1 MAAAAAAA
9 SAGNNGSPLYND
21 FSLSA
26 DLFATRPWTA
36 LNTLCATSAT
46 DPYSIE
52 RAAKLYRNAAS
63 QWNSLM
69 SVCLLGSVCLSL
81 PGEHSEWRD
90 SVFIGCSVVCLC
102 VCACSDVITSPE
114 DCILS
119 VMSPST
125 LFAVVITYY
134 RQMKEEDFYFGRK
147 FTKMHLNYPIV
158 KKYWWRYAL

>member
-69 SVCLLGSVCLSL
+69 SVCLALYVYHCQVNIVNGEIVCSLDVLSSVCVCVHAATSL
-81 PGEHSEWRD
+81 PHQK
-90 SVFIGCSVVCLC
+90 IAYCL
-102 VCACSDVITSPE
+102 
-114 DCILS
+114 
-119 VMSPST
+119 
-125 LFAVVITYY
+125 
-134 RQMKEEDFYFGRK
+134 
-147 FTKMHLNYPIV
+147 
-158 KKYWWRYAL
+158 

>member
-63 QWNSLM
+63 QFVSLIFLCLR
-69 SVCLLGSVCLSL
+69 VCGSLRL
-81 PGEHSEWRD
+81 
-90 SVFIGCSVVCLC
+90 
-102 VCACSDVITSPE
+102 
-114 DCILS
+114 LS
-119 VMSPST
+119 VQC
-125 LFAVVITYY
+125 LQHGLCC
-134 RQMKEEDFYFGRK
+134 RQRPHDAAKQRCE
-147 FTKMHLNYPIV
+147 P
-158 KKYWWRYAL
+158 RYLPACK